1 MIERNGYTLDNAPTT
16 YHDGIK
22 QQYVMDW
29 LME

>member
-1 MIERNGYTLDNAPTT
+1 MIERNGYTLDNDPTT

-22 QQYVMDW
+22 QQYVLDW